1 MIVVETIK
9 SNKRLL
15 LLVFFILLGPLMTH
29 AQDVQIATPVR
40 DSVVIEDAAGNV
52 EVLLKPHVLHP
63 SVSGNKVPSIK
74 SKSYLTND
82 SDIER
87 ANKEESLKMMRANT
101 PKSQVRSQSEYAVGS
116 IPVSTDVTA
125 LGARTYSVPVTTASG
140 WKLNPNISLTYNSMS
155 GNGVAG
161 YGWSLAGL
169 SSIKIR
175 NKNYYYDNAYGTCNY
190 DDSDAKYALDG
201 LPVVQSTFGLPG
213 FTFATS
219 KGNIQ
224 IKKHLASNGVI
235 SYFTAL
241 FPDGSVGTYGYENNV
256 SFRNEYP
263 LTALIDKNGNTL
275 TFSYVLL
282 QEIYYVTRIDYGKN
296 ASISFSYSSR
306 ADSAPYRFSWAG
318 RFVDPTCRLLKSITS
333 KDGQST
339 ICQYN
344 LIHEEKDG
352 VCLLKELNCT
362 SGTSALPPLT
372 FSYGVDFEEDGSSGQ
387 FNLSDESMFVKYF
400 TKSSDLNLIYK
411 RGRFLPGNPNDG
423 VIVLPEY
430 ETYAKIGYKK
440 KWHELHRFYKYGS
453 KYAADQEILCNLTG
467 YYSSVQKTILTE
479 EGFQLI
485 EAVDVNGDG
494 LDELVK
500 VNNSSS
506 TAGVTDF
513 KITIYSFDRNG
524 NYTSSSFNISINDG
538 TSNKYYTNPAKC
550 YYRFGDFRGNGKTML
565 LIMSR
570 DDSLFALVDL
580 NSRTKASER
589 SLFKMSE
596 EEQSFVFPADLEND
610 GKTDLCHVTSSGLD
624 VYSVADLTGTL
635 FSLRT
640 TYQGANRQSLC
651 SDPNNLY
658 NGVPQIVPSII
669 NALDLNGDGYTDI
682 FSYPDT
688 YTIDDDILMESSIV
702 HIAHFNGKRFSTET
716 KSLFTRKTEDKIRFL
731 DADHD
736 GLPDMLHV
744 RNSKLYF
751 VPNKKGNFY
760 AQASYS
766 NVTLDATAEIIPGD
780 VSIFGNSGD
789 ILIYSGPYV
798 KLYEFSINHDN
809 RRKLTRMTDG
819 FGNESTSTYGRIS
832 GYSGVYLIDS
842 DRTYNINSGFSRS
855 RIPLTVLR
863 NSQIKSDNQIVD
875 NQYFTYWDAVVNNRG
890 LGFCGFGKVR
900 SIDYINGVYLTKTND
915 PERFGVT
922 TQEIASYGYNSSPY
936 STVDYTYDNNYTIY
950 GKLNPRLIRSVATNT
965 LTGVETTISYTYGSY
980 DLPTSVQTLRRIGTG
995 TPQTETIART
1005 YQNSLNP
1012 SMYVLGTV
1020 TKETVTKESDGQTG
1034 TTWKERR
1041 DLTYDNLFR
1050 PLTQKSYVGTSGTN
1064 LLSETHWQYD
1074 SHGNVL
1080 SRMSSPYGASEYTGE
1095 TFCYDSDGRYLTA
1108 STDALGHTTT
1118 YSGYN
1123 RFGKPTLVTDHW
1135 NRSSTLTYD
1144 AWGNLTGT
1152 AYADGTGEETTTE
1165 WGGAGLYTVTVTST
1179 GKPET
1184 ITHYDALGREIRS
1197 GVQRFTGQWQY
1208 TDREYDTRGQLS
1220 RQSLPFRGES
1230 ASFWST
1236 YQYDAYGRPT
1246 GVVEASG
1253 KTTSWSYNGTSVT
1266 TTKDGISSTSTTDA
1280 GGNVVSVTDAG
1291 GTITYSLRDDGQPSS
1306 VTAPGNVVTTFT
1318 YDSYGRRTG
1327 IADPSAGTRTESYSW
1342 NSDGSHSVTHTN
1354 PNGSVTMHYDRYGR
1368 TTSVERPGE
1377 YNTTYTYDSRGR
1389 AIGEQSTNGTGRIYT
1404 YDDYD
1409 RVATMREI
1417 VPDGKW
1423 LEQTISYGSDGNVS
1437 GVGYSTQDGVI
1448 TTESYTYSYGH
1459 NTRIS
1464 LPDGTLAWRLDSE
1477 NDLGMPTSATTGS
1490 VTREYGYTS
1499 FGLPTYRR
1507 MDNGA
1512 LQDFT
1517 YQFDVTTGNL
1527 LVRQDGVNGQAETFG
1542 YDNLNRL
1549 TAIGGRQISYSDNG
1563 NVISM
1568 DGVGTMSYDN
1578 GSRPYQI
1585 TSLHPA
1591 DEALVPARS
1600 QSVSYTC
1607 YDRPSVLSEGGRSV
1621 AFTYNG
1627 EGDRVKMYVADGTSE
1642 VLTRHYIGSRYEH
1655 DHTPSGIRE
1664 RLYLGGDAY
1673 SAPMVYERENGGGW
1687 TLYNIGRDYL
1697 GNVTHIATSG
1707 GTLVSEYSYDPWGR
1721 LRDPDTHAVYS
1732 PGQEPE
1738 LFLGRGFTGHEHLPW
1753 FGLVNMNARLYDPLL
1768 GRFLSPDPYVQA
1780 PDFTQNYN
1788 RYIYCLN
1795 NPLKFTDRS
1804 GEYAAVDDLI
1814 AVAAGALLN
1823 WMANGFK
1830 FNKEGL
1836 YYFSIGAALG
1846 WSALYITPMA
1856 AYGLAEGANSAVRQG
1871 YGDDG
1876 KWNSDRIDLNTVIFD
1891 GIIGA
1896 ATYKIGGIISNKV
1909 SPWINNTIN
1918 KYCSP
1923 KIANFLTKSA
1933 SGKALNSAASNAAS
1947 GLVIG
1952 TGITYLNT
1960 QDFGQSIEAGGNAA
1974 WRAAALGGFFG
1985 FIEGYSFAKDHGYNP
2000 WNGQAIKSENT
2011 VVLEDWVT
2019 ADDLGIR
2026 ETVDRI
2032 NRGDSYPHANDG
2044 TVHRNDKLIL
2054 PEKPEGYYHEYV
2066 VPTRGVP
2073 HAGLQRIVTGAG
2085 GEWYYT
2091 PDHYETFF
2099 RFKP

>member
-1 MIVVETIK
+1 MGEVSLFRERRIALGNQLCDIMIIFESTK
-9 SNKRLL
+9 SIIGTTLLMKPILITLLSVALASSCANHEVKLL
-15 LLVFFILLGPLMTH
+15 LTEAESLMQDHPDSALSIIESIDTAALMTKAQRADFSLLH
-29 AQDVQIATPVR
+29 AMALDKNYIDTTDLRVIAPAFRYFRNHGSDQNKMRTLYYQGRIYINADDYSNAVISLNNALEYAQGEEYLDKGR
-40 DSVVIEDAAGNV
+40 IYSALSVSYCNSHNNIEELTCSRHAYDNFLKSGSEKYLDSARYLLALSLRNNNLVDEADSVFNSIY
-52 EVLLKPHVLHP
+52 
-63 SVSGNKVPSIK
+63 SG
-74 SKSYLTND
+74 
-82 SDIER
+82 
-87 ANKEESLKMMRANT
+87 
-101 PKSQVRSQSEYAVGS
+101 
-116 IPVSTDVTA
+116 
-125 LGARTYSVPVTTASG
+125 
-140 WKLNPNISLTYNSMS
+140 
-155 GNGVAG
+155 
-161 YGWSLAGL
+161 
-169 SSIKIR
+169 
-175 NKNYYYDNAYGTCNY
+175 
-190 DDSDAKYALDG
+190 
-201 LPVVQSTFGLPG
+201 
-213 FTFATS
+213 
-219 KGNIQ
+219 
-224 IKKHLASNGVI
+224 
-235 SYFTAL
+235 
-241 FPDGSVGTYGYENNV
+241 
-256 SFRNEYP
+256 
-263 LTALIDKNGNTL
+263 
-275 TFSYVLL
+275 
-282 QEIYYVTRIDYGKN
+282 
-296 ASISFSYSSR
+296 
-306 ADSAPYRFSWAG
+306 
-318 RFVDPTCRLLKSITS
+318 
-333 KDGQST
+333 KD
-339 ICQYN
+339 
-344 LIHEEKDG
+344 
-352 VCLLKELNCT
+352 
-362 SGTSALPPLT
+362 
-372 FSYGVDFEEDGSSGQ
+372 
-387 FNLSDESMFVKYF
+387 
-400 TKSSDLNLIYK
+400 
-411 RGRFLPGNPNDG
+411 
-423 VIVLPEY
+423 
-430 ETYAKIGYKK
+430 
-440 KWHELHRFYKYGS
+440 
-453 KYAADQEILCNLTG
+453 
-467 YYSSVQKTILTE
+467 
-479 EGFQLI
+479 
-485 EAVDVNGDG
+485 
-494 LDELVK
+494 
-500 VNNSSS
+500 S
-506 TAGVTDF
+506 TA
-513 KITIYSFDRNG
+513 R
-524 NYTSSSFNISINDG
+524 
-538 TSNKYYTNPAKC
+538 
-550 YYRFGDFRGNGKTML
+550 L
-565 LIMSR
+565 
-570 DDSLFALVDL
+570 
-580 NSRTKASER
+580 SRTV
-589 SLFKMSE
+589 M
-596 EEQSFVFPADLEND
+596 
-610 GKTDLCHVTSSGLD
+610 C
-624 VYSVADLTGTL
+624 
-635 FSLRT
+635 
-640 TYQGANRQSLC
+640 
-651 SDPNNLY
+651 
-658 NGVPQIVPSII
+658 
-669 NALDLNGDGYTDI
+669 
-682 FSYPDT
+682 
-688 YTIDDDILMESSIV
+688 
-702 HIAHFNGKRFSTET
+702 
-716 KSLFTRKTEDKIRFL
+716 
-731 DADHD
+731 
-736 GLPDMLHV
+736 
-744 RNSKLYF
+744 
-751 VPNKKGNFY
+751 
-760 AQASYS
+760 AQASNCLQMDFPDYVKACELFGYLEK
-766 NVTLDATAEIIPGD
+766 NGATFSE
-780 VSIFGNSGD
+780 ND
-789 ILIYSGPYV
+789 ILEYA
-798 KLYEFSINHDN
+798 FSLLNC
-809 RRKLTRMTDG
+809 G
-819 FGNESTSTYGRIS
+819 E
-832 GYSGVYLIDS
+832 
-842 DRTYNINSGFSRS
+842 
-855 RIPLTVLR
+855 
-863 NSQIKSDNQIVD
+863 
-875 NQYFTYWDAVVNNRG
+875 RG
-890 LGFCGFGKVR
+890 
-900 SIDYINGVYLTKTND
+900 
-915 PERFGVT
+915 
-922 TQEIASYGYNSSPY
+922 
-936 STVDYTYDNNYTIY
+936 
-950 GKLNPRLIRSVATNT
+950 
-965 LTGVETTISYTYGSY
+965 
-980 DLPTSVQTLRRIGTG
+980 
-995 TPQTETIART
+995 
-1005 YQNSLNP
+1005 
-1012 SMYVLGTV
+1012 
-1020 TKETVTKESDGQTG
+1020 
-1034 TTWKERR
+1034 
-1041 DLTYDNLFR
+1041 
-1050 PLTQKSYVGTSGTN
+1050 
-1064 LLSETHWQYD
+1064 
-1074 SHGNVL
+1074 
-1080 SRMSSPYGASEYTGE
+1080 
-1095 TFCYDSDGRYLTA
+1095 
-1108 STDALGHTTT
+1108 
-1118 YSGYN
+1118 
-1123 RFGKPTLVTDHW
+1123 
-1135 NRSSTLTYD
+1135 
-1144 AWGNLTGT
+1144 
-1152 AYADGTGEETTTE
+1152 
-1165 WGGAGLYTVTVTST
+1165 
-1179 GKPET
+1179 
-1184 ITHYDALGREIRS
+1184 
-1197 GVQRFTGQWQY
+1197 
-1208 TDREYDTRGQLS
+1208 
-1220 RQSLPFRGES
+1220 
-1230 ASFWST
+1230 
-1236 YQYDAYGRPT
+1236 
-1246 GVVEASG
+1246 
-1253 KTTSWSYNGTSVT
+1253 
-1266 TTKDGISSTSTTDA
+1266 
-1280 GGNVVSVTDAG
+1280 
-1291 GTITYSLRDDGQPSS
+1291 
-1306 VTAPGNVVTTFT
+1306 
-1318 YDSYGRRTG
+1318 
-1327 IADPSAGTRTESYSW
+1327 
-1342 NSDGSHSVTHTN
+1342 
-1354 PNGSVTMHYDRYGR
+1354 
-1368 TTSVERPGE
+1368 
-1377 YNTTYTYDSRGR
+1377 
-1389 AIGEQSTNGTGRIYT
+1389 
-1404 YDDYD
+1404 
-1409 RVATMREI
+1409 
-1417 VPDGKW
+1417 
-1423 LEQTISYGSDGNVS
+1423 YGSDGNVS

-1585 TSLHPA
+1585 TSLHPV
-1591 DEALVPARS
+1591 DDALVPARS

-1673 SAPMVYERENGGGW
+1673 SAPMVYERENGGSW

-1804 GEYAAVDDLI
+1804 GVYAAVDDLI

>member
-1 MIVVETIK
+1 MKPILITLLSVALASSCANHEVK
-9 SNKRLL
+9 LL
-15 LLVFFILLGPLMTH
+15 LTEAESLMQDHPDSALSIIESIDTAALMTKAQRADFSLLH
-29 AQDVQIATPVR
+29 AMALDKNYIDTTDLRVIAPAFRYFRNHGSDQNKMRTLYYQGRIYINADDYSNAVISLNNALEYAQGEEYLDKGR
-40 DSVVIEDAAGNV
+40 IYSALSVSYCNSHNNIEELTCSRHAYDNFLKSGSEKYLDSARYLLALSLRNNNLVDEADSVFNSIY
-52 EVLLKPHVLHP
+52 
-63 SVSGNKVPSIK
+63 SG
-74 SKSYLTND
+74 
-82 SDIER
+82 
-87 ANKEESLKMMRANT
+87 
-101 PKSQVRSQSEYAVGS
+101 
-116 IPVSTDVTA
+116 
-125 LGARTYSVPVTTASG
+125 
-140 WKLNPNISLTYNSMS
+140 
-155 GNGVAG
+155 
-161 YGWSLAGL
+161 
-169 SSIKIR
+169 
-175 NKNYYYDNAYGTCNY
+175 
-190 DDSDAKYALDG
+190 
-201 LPVVQSTFGLPG
+201 
-213 FTFATS
+213 
-219 KGNIQ
+219 
-224 IKKHLASNGVI
+224 
-235 SYFTAL
+235 
-241 FPDGSVGTYGYENNV
+241 
-256 SFRNEYP
+256 
-263 LTALIDKNGNTL
+263 
-275 TFSYVLL
+275 
-282 QEIYYVTRIDYGKN
+282 
-296 ASISFSYSSR
+296 
-306 ADSAPYRFSWAG
+306 
-318 RFVDPTCRLLKSITS
+318 
-333 KDGQST
+333 KD
-339 ICQYN
+339 
-344 LIHEEKDG
+344 
-352 VCLLKELNCT
+352 
-362 SGTSALPPLT
+362 
-372 FSYGVDFEEDGSSGQ
+372 
-387 FNLSDESMFVKYF
+387 
-400 TKSSDLNLIYK
+400 
-411 RGRFLPGNPNDG
+411 
-423 VIVLPEY
+423 
-430 ETYAKIGYKK
+430 
-440 KWHELHRFYKYGS
+440 
-453 KYAADQEILCNLTG
+453 
-467 YYSSVQKTILTE
+467 
-479 EGFQLI
+479 
-485 EAVDVNGDG
+485 
-494 LDELVK
+494 
-500 VNNSSS
+500 S
-506 TAGVTDF
+506 TA
-513 KITIYSFDRNG
+513 R
-524 NYTSSSFNISINDG
+524 
-538 TSNKYYTNPAKC
+538 
-550 YYRFGDFRGNGKTML
+550 L
-565 LIMSR
+565 
-570 DDSLFALVDL
+570 
-580 NSRTKASER
+580 SRTV
-589 SLFKMSE
+589 M
-596 EEQSFVFPADLEND
+596 
-610 GKTDLCHVTSSGLD
+610 C
-624 VYSVADLTGTL
+624 
-635 FSLRT
+635 
-640 TYQGANRQSLC
+640 
-651 SDPNNLY
+651 
-658 NGVPQIVPSII
+658 
-669 NALDLNGDGYTDI
+669 
-682 FSYPDT
+682 
-688 YTIDDDILMESSIV
+688 
-702 HIAHFNGKRFSTET
+702 
-716 KSLFTRKTEDKIRFL
+716 
-731 DADHD
+731 
-736 GLPDMLHV
+736 
-744 RNSKLYF
+744 
-751 VPNKKGNFY
+751 
-760 AQASYS
+760 AQASNCLQMDFPDYVKACELFGYLEK
-766 NVTLDATAEIIPGD
+766 NGATFSE
-780 VSIFGNSGD
+780 ND
-789 ILIYSGPYV
+789 ILEYA
-798 KLYEFSINHDN
+798 FSLLNC
-809 RRKLTRMTDG
+809 G
-819 FGNESTSTYGRIS
+819 E
-832 GYSGVYLIDS
+832 
-842 DRTYNINSGFSRS
+842 
-855 RIPLTVLR
+855 
-863 NSQIKSDNQIVD
+863 
-875 NQYFTYWDAVVNNRG
+875 RG
-890 LGFCGFGKVR
+890 
-900 SIDYINGVYLTKTND
+900 
-915 PERFGVT
+915 
-922 TQEIASYGYNSSPY
+922 
-936 STVDYTYDNNYTIY
+936 
-950 GKLNPRLIRSVATNT
+950 
-965 LTGVETTISYTYGSY
+965 
-980 DLPTSVQTLRRIGTG
+980 
-995 TPQTETIART
+995 
-1005 YQNSLNP
+1005 
-1012 SMYVLGTV
+1012 
-1020 TKETVTKESDGQTG
+1020 
-1034 TTWKERR
+1034 
-1041 DLTYDNLFR
+1041 
-1050 PLTQKSYVGTSGTN
+1050 
-1064 LLSETHWQYD
+1064 
-1074 SHGNVL
+1074 
-1080 SRMSSPYGASEYTGE
+1080 
-1095 TFCYDSDGRYLTA
+1095 
-1108 STDALGHTTT
+1108 
-1118 YSGYN
+1118 
-1123 RFGKPTLVTDHW
+1123 
-1135 NRSSTLTYD
+1135 
-1144 AWGNLTGT
+1144 
-1152 AYADGTGEETTTE
+1152 
-1165 WGGAGLYTVTVTST
+1165 
-1179 GKPET
+1179 
-1184 ITHYDALGREIRS
+1184 
-1197 GVQRFTGQWQY
+1197 
-1208 TDREYDTRGQLS
+1208 
-1220 RQSLPFRGES
+1220 
-1230 ASFWST
+1230 
-1236 YQYDAYGRPT
+1236 
-1246 GVVEASG
+1246 
-1253 KTTSWSYNGTSVT
+1253 
-1266 TTKDGISSTSTTDA
+1266 
-1280 GGNVVSVTDAG
+1280 
-1291 GTITYSLRDDGQPSS
+1291 
-1306 VTAPGNVVTTFT
+1306 
-1318 YDSYGRRTG
+1318 
-1327 IADPSAGTRTESYSW
+1327 
-1342 NSDGSHSVTHTN
+1342 
-1354 PNGSVTMHYDRYGR
+1354 
-1368 TTSVERPGE
+1368 
-1377 YNTTYTYDSRGR
+1377 
-1389 AIGEQSTNGTGRIYT
+1389 
-1404 YDDYD
+1404 
-1409 RVATMREI
+1409 
-1417 VPDGKW
+1417 
-1423 LEQTISYGSDGNVS
+1423 YGSDGNVS

-1568 DGVGTMSYDN
+1568 DGVGTVSYDN

-1585 TSLHPA
+1585 TSLHPV
-1591 DEALVPARS
+1591 DDALVPARS

-1673 SAPMVYERENGGGW
+1673 SAPMVYERENGGSW

>member
-1 MIVVETIK
+1 MGEVSLFRERRIALGNQLCDIMIIFESTK
-9 SNKRLL
+9 SIIGTTLLMKPILITLLSVALASSCANHEVKLL
-15 LLVFFILLGPLMTH
+15 LTEAESLMQDHPDSALSIIESIDTAALMTKAQRADFSLLH
-29 AQDVQIATPVR
+29 AMALDKNYIDTTDLRVIAPAFRYFRNHGSDQNKMRTLYYQGRIYINADDYSNAVISLNNALEYAQGEEYLDKGR
-40 DSVVIEDAAGNV
+40 IYSALSVSYCNSHNNIEELTCSRHAYDNFLKSGSEKYLDSARYLLALSLRNNNLVDEADSVFNSIY
-52 EVLLKPHVLHP
+52 
-63 SVSGNKVPSIK
+63 SG
-74 SKSYLTND
+74 
-82 SDIER
+82 
-87 ANKEESLKMMRANT
+87 
-101 PKSQVRSQSEYAVGS
+101 
-116 IPVSTDVTA
+116 
-125 LGARTYSVPVTTASG
+125 
-140 WKLNPNISLTYNSMS
+140 
-155 GNGVAG
+155 
-161 YGWSLAGL
+161 
-169 SSIKIR
+169 
-175 NKNYYYDNAYGTCNY
+175 
-190 DDSDAKYALDG
+190 
-201 LPVVQSTFGLPG
+201 
-213 FTFATS
+213 
-219 KGNIQ
+219 
-224 IKKHLASNGVI
+224 
-235 SYFTAL
+235 
-241 FPDGSVGTYGYENNV
+241 
-256 SFRNEYP
+256 
-263 LTALIDKNGNTL
+263 
-275 TFSYVLL
+275 
-282 QEIYYVTRIDYGKN
+282 
-296 ASISFSYSSR
+296 
-306 ADSAPYRFSWAG
+306 
-318 RFVDPTCRLLKSITS
+318 
-333 KDGQST
+333 KD
-339 ICQYN
+339 
-344 LIHEEKDG
+344 
-352 VCLLKELNCT
+352 
-362 SGTSALPPLT
+362 
-372 FSYGVDFEEDGSSGQ
+372 
-387 FNLSDESMFVKYF
+387 
-400 TKSSDLNLIYK
+400 
-411 RGRFLPGNPNDG
+411 
-423 VIVLPEY
+423 
-430 ETYAKIGYKK
+430 
-440 KWHELHRFYKYGS
+440 
-453 KYAADQEILCNLTG
+453 
-467 YYSSVQKTILTE
+467 
-479 EGFQLI
+479 
-485 EAVDVNGDG
+485 
-494 LDELVK
+494 
-500 VNNSSS
+500 S
-506 TAGVTDF
+506 TA
-513 KITIYSFDRNG
+513 R
-524 NYTSSSFNISINDG
+524 
-538 TSNKYYTNPAKC
+538 
-550 YYRFGDFRGNGKTML
+550 L
-565 LIMSR
+565 
-570 DDSLFALVDL
+570 
-580 NSRTKASER
+580 SRTV
-589 SLFKMSE
+589 M
-596 EEQSFVFPADLEND
+596 
-610 GKTDLCHVTSSGLD
+610 C
-624 VYSVADLTGTL
+624 
-635 FSLRT
+635 
-640 TYQGANRQSLC
+640 
-651 SDPNNLY
+651 
-658 NGVPQIVPSII
+658 
-669 NALDLNGDGYTDI
+669 
-682 FSYPDT
+682 
-688 YTIDDDILMESSIV
+688 
-702 HIAHFNGKRFSTET
+702 
-716 KSLFTRKTEDKIRFL
+716 
-731 DADHD
+731 
-736 GLPDMLHV
+736 
-744 RNSKLYF
+744 
-751 VPNKKGNFY
+751 
-760 AQASYS
+760 AQASNCLQMDFPDYVKACELFGYLEK
-766 NVTLDATAEIIPGD
+766 NGATFSE
-780 VSIFGNSGD
+780 ND
-789 ILIYSGPYV
+789 ILEYA
-798 KLYEFSINHDN
+798 FSLLNC
-809 RRKLTRMTDG
+809 G
-819 FGNESTSTYGRIS
+819 E
-832 GYSGVYLIDS
+832 
-842 DRTYNINSGFSRS
+842 
-855 RIPLTVLR
+855 
-863 NSQIKSDNQIVD
+863 
-875 NQYFTYWDAVVNNRG
+875 RG
-890 LGFCGFGKVR
+890 
-900 SIDYINGVYLTKTND
+900 
-915 PERFGVT
+915 
-922 TQEIASYGYNSSPY
+922 
-936 STVDYTYDNNYTIY
+936 
-950 GKLNPRLIRSVATNT
+950 
-965 LTGVETTISYTYGSY
+965 
-980 DLPTSVQTLRRIGTG
+980 
-995 TPQTETIART
+995 
-1005 YQNSLNP
+1005 
-1012 SMYVLGTV
+1012 
-1020 TKETVTKESDGQTG
+1020 
-1034 TTWKERR
+1034 
-1041 DLTYDNLFR
+1041 
-1050 PLTQKSYVGTSGTN
+1050 
-1064 LLSETHWQYD
+1064 
-1074 SHGNVL
+1074 
-1080 SRMSSPYGASEYTGE
+1080 
-1095 TFCYDSDGRYLTA
+1095 
-1108 STDALGHTTT
+1108 
-1118 YSGYN
+1118 
-1123 RFGKPTLVTDHW
+1123 
-1135 NRSSTLTYD
+1135 
-1144 AWGNLTGT
+1144 
-1152 AYADGTGEETTTE
+1152 
-1165 WGGAGLYTVTVTST
+1165 
-1179 GKPET
+1179 
-1184 ITHYDALGREIRS
+1184 
-1197 GVQRFTGQWQY
+1197 
-1208 TDREYDTRGQLS
+1208 
-1220 RQSLPFRGES
+1220 
-1230 ASFWST
+1230 
-1236 YQYDAYGRPT
+1236 
-1246 GVVEASG
+1246 
-1253 KTTSWSYNGTSVT
+1253 
-1266 TTKDGISSTSTTDA
+1266 
-1280 GGNVVSVTDAG
+1280 
-1291 GTITYSLRDDGQPSS
+1291 
-1306 VTAPGNVVTTFT
+1306 
-1318 YDSYGRRTG
+1318 
-1327 IADPSAGTRTESYSW
+1327 
-1342 NSDGSHSVTHTN
+1342 
-1354 PNGSVTMHYDRYGR
+1354 
-1368 TTSVERPGE
+1368 
-1377 YNTTYTYDSRGR
+1377 
-1389 AIGEQSTNGTGRIYT
+1389 
-1404 YDDYD
+1404 
-1409 RVATMREI
+1409 
-1417 VPDGKW
+1417 
-1423 LEQTISYGSDGNVS
+1423 YGSDGNVS

-1568 DGVGTMSYDN
+1568 DGVGTVSYDN

-1585 TSLHPA
+1585 TSLHPV
-1591 DEALVPARS
+1591 DDALVPARS

-1673 SAPMVYERENGGGW
+1673 SAPMVYERENGGSW

>member
-1 MIVVETIK
+1 MKPILITLLSVALASSCANHEVK
-9 SNKRLL
+9 LL
-15 LLVFFILLGPLMTH
+15 LTEAESLMQDHPDSALSIIESIDTAALMTKAQRADFSLLH
-29 AQDVQIATPVR
+29 AMALDKNYIDTTDLRVIAPAFRYFRNHGSDQNKMRTLYYQGRIYINADDYSNAVISLNNALEYAQGEEYLDKGR
-40 DSVVIEDAAGNV
+40 IYSALSVSYCNSHNNIEELTCSRHAYDNFLKSGSEKYLDSARYLLALSLRNNNLVDEADSVFNSIY
-52 EVLLKPHVLHP
+52 
-63 SVSGNKVPSIK
+63 SG
-74 SKSYLTND
+74 
-82 SDIER
+82 
-87 ANKEESLKMMRANT
+87 
-101 PKSQVRSQSEYAVGS
+101 
-116 IPVSTDVTA
+116 
-125 LGARTYSVPVTTASG
+125 
-140 WKLNPNISLTYNSMS
+140 
-155 GNGVAG
+155 
-161 YGWSLAGL
+161 
-169 SSIKIR
+169 
-175 NKNYYYDNAYGTCNY
+175 
-190 DDSDAKYALDG
+190 
-201 LPVVQSTFGLPG
+201 
-213 FTFATS
+213 
-219 KGNIQ
+219 
-224 IKKHLASNGVI
+224 
-235 SYFTAL
+235 
-241 FPDGSVGTYGYENNV
+241 
-256 SFRNEYP
+256 
-263 LTALIDKNGNTL
+263 
-275 TFSYVLL
+275 
-282 QEIYYVTRIDYGKN
+282 
-296 ASISFSYSSR
+296 
-306 ADSAPYRFSWAG
+306 
-318 RFVDPTCRLLKSITS
+318 
-333 KDGQST
+333 KD
-339 ICQYN
+339 
-344 LIHEEKDG
+344 
-352 VCLLKELNCT
+352 
-362 SGTSALPPLT
+362 
-372 FSYGVDFEEDGSSGQ
+372 
-387 FNLSDESMFVKYF
+387 
-400 TKSSDLNLIYK
+400 
-411 RGRFLPGNPNDG
+411 
-423 VIVLPEY
+423 
-430 ETYAKIGYKK
+430 
-440 KWHELHRFYKYGS
+440 
-453 KYAADQEILCNLTG
+453 
-467 YYSSVQKTILTE
+467 
-479 EGFQLI
+479 
-485 EAVDVNGDG
+485 
-494 LDELVK
+494 
-500 VNNSSS
+500 S
-506 TAGVTDF
+506 TA
-513 KITIYSFDRNG
+513 R
-524 NYTSSSFNISINDG
+524 
-538 TSNKYYTNPAKC
+538 
-550 YYRFGDFRGNGKTML
+550 L
-565 LIMSR
+565 
-570 DDSLFALVDL
+570 
-580 NSRTKASER
+580 SRTV
-589 SLFKMSE
+589 M
-596 EEQSFVFPADLEND
+596 
-610 GKTDLCHVTSSGLD
+610 C
-624 VYSVADLTGTL
+624 
-635 FSLRT
+635 
-640 TYQGANRQSLC
+640 
-651 SDPNNLY
+651 
-658 NGVPQIVPSII
+658 
-669 NALDLNGDGYTDI
+669 
-682 FSYPDT
+682 
-688 YTIDDDILMESSIV
+688 
-702 HIAHFNGKRFSTET
+702 
-716 KSLFTRKTEDKIRFL
+716 
-731 DADHD
+731 
-736 GLPDMLHV
+736 
-744 RNSKLYF
+744 
-751 VPNKKGNFY
+751 
-760 AQASYS
+760 AQASNCLQMDFPDYVKACELFGYLEK
-766 NVTLDATAEIIPGD
+766 NGATFSE
-780 VSIFGNSGD
+780 ND
-789 ILIYSGPYV
+789 ILEYA
-798 KLYEFSINHDN
+798 FSLLNC
-809 RRKLTRMTDG
+809 G
-819 FGNESTSTYGRIS
+819 E
-832 GYSGVYLIDS
+832 
-842 DRTYNINSGFSRS
+842 
-855 RIPLTVLR
+855 
-863 NSQIKSDNQIVD
+863 
-875 NQYFTYWDAVVNNRG
+875 RG
-890 LGFCGFGKVR
+890 
-900 SIDYINGVYLTKTND
+900 
-915 PERFGVT
+915 
-922 TQEIASYGYNSSPY
+922 
-936 STVDYTYDNNYTIY
+936 
-950 GKLNPRLIRSVATNT
+950 
-965 LTGVETTISYTYGSY
+965 
-980 DLPTSVQTLRRIGTG
+980 
-995 TPQTETIART
+995 
-1005 YQNSLNP
+1005 
-1012 SMYVLGTV
+1012 
-1020 TKETVTKESDGQTG
+1020 
-1034 TTWKERR
+1034 
-1041 DLTYDNLFR
+1041 
-1050 PLTQKSYVGTSGTN
+1050 
-1064 LLSETHWQYD
+1064 
-1074 SHGNVL
+1074 
-1080 SRMSSPYGASEYTGE
+1080 
-1095 TFCYDSDGRYLTA
+1095 
-1108 STDALGHTTT
+1108 
-1118 YSGYN
+1118 
-1123 RFGKPTLVTDHW
+1123 
-1135 NRSSTLTYD
+1135 
-1144 AWGNLTGT
+1144 
-1152 AYADGTGEETTTE
+1152 
-1165 WGGAGLYTVTVTST
+1165 
-1179 GKPET
+1179 
-1184 ITHYDALGREIRS
+1184 
-1197 GVQRFTGQWQY
+1197 
-1208 TDREYDTRGQLS
+1208 
-1220 RQSLPFRGES
+1220 
-1230 ASFWST
+1230 
-1236 YQYDAYGRPT
+1236 
-1246 GVVEASG
+1246 
-1253 KTTSWSYNGTSVT
+1253 
-1266 TTKDGISSTSTTDA
+1266 
-1280 GGNVVSVTDAG
+1280 
-1291 GTITYSLRDDGQPSS
+1291 
-1306 VTAPGNVVTTFT
+1306 
-1318 YDSYGRRTG
+1318 
-1327 IADPSAGTRTESYSW
+1327 
-1342 NSDGSHSVTHTN
+1342 
-1354 PNGSVTMHYDRYGR
+1354 
-1368 TTSVERPGE
+1368 
-1377 YNTTYTYDSRGR
+1377 
-1389 AIGEQSTNGTGRIYT
+1389 
-1404 YDDYD
+1404 
-1409 RVATMREI
+1409 
-1417 VPDGKW
+1417 
-1423 LEQTISYGSDGNVS
+1423 YGSDGNVS

-1448 TTESYTYSYGH
+1448 TMESYTYSYGH

-1568 DGVGTMSYDN
+1568 DGVGTVSYDN

-1585 TSLHPA
+1585 TSLHPV
-1591 DEALVPARS
+1591 DDALVPARS

-1673 SAPMVYERENGGGW
+1673 SAPMVYERENGGSW

>member
-1 MIVVETIK
+1 MGEVSLFRERRIALGNQLCDIMIIFESTK
-9 SNKRLL
+9 SIIGTTLLMKPILITLLSVALASSCANHEVKLL
-15 LLVFFILLGPLMTH
+15 LTEAESLMQDHPDSALSIIESIDTAALMTKAQRADFSLLH
-29 AQDVQIATPVR
+29 AMALDKNYIDTTDLRVIAPAFRYFRNHGSDQNKMRTLYYQGRIYINADDYSNAVISLNNALEYAQGEEYLDKGR
-40 DSVVIEDAAGNV
+40 IYSALSVSYCNSHNNIEELTCSRHAYDNFLKSGSEKYLDSARYLLALSLRNNNLVDEADSVFNSIY
-52 EVLLKPHVLHP
+52 
-63 SVSGNKVPSIK
+63 SG
-74 SKSYLTND
+74 
-82 SDIER
+82 
-87 ANKEESLKMMRANT
+87 
-101 PKSQVRSQSEYAVGS
+101 
-116 IPVSTDVTA
+116 
-125 LGARTYSVPVTTASG
+125 
-140 WKLNPNISLTYNSMS
+140 
-155 GNGVAG
+155 
-161 YGWSLAGL
+161 
-169 SSIKIR
+169 
-175 NKNYYYDNAYGTCNY
+175 
-190 DDSDAKYALDG
+190 
-201 LPVVQSTFGLPG
+201 
-213 FTFATS
+213 
-219 KGNIQ
+219 
-224 IKKHLASNGVI
+224 
-235 SYFTAL
+235 
-241 FPDGSVGTYGYENNV
+241 
-256 SFRNEYP
+256 
-263 LTALIDKNGNTL
+263 
-275 TFSYVLL
+275 
-282 QEIYYVTRIDYGKN
+282 
-296 ASISFSYSSR
+296 
-306 ADSAPYRFSWAG
+306 
-318 RFVDPTCRLLKSITS
+318 
-333 KDGQST
+333 KD
-339 ICQYN
+339 
-344 LIHEEKDG
+344 
-352 VCLLKELNCT
+352 
-362 SGTSALPPLT
+362 
-372 FSYGVDFEEDGSSGQ
+372 
-387 FNLSDESMFVKYF
+387 
-400 TKSSDLNLIYK
+400 
-411 RGRFLPGNPNDG
+411 
-423 VIVLPEY
+423 
-430 ETYAKIGYKK
+430 
-440 KWHELHRFYKYGS
+440 
-453 KYAADQEILCNLTG
+453 
-467 YYSSVQKTILTE
+467 
-479 EGFQLI
+479 
-485 EAVDVNGDG
+485 
-494 LDELVK
+494 
-500 VNNSSS
+500 S
-506 TAGVTDF
+506 TA
-513 KITIYSFDRNG
+513 R
-524 NYTSSSFNISINDG
+524 
-538 TSNKYYTNPAKC
+538 
-550 YYRFGDFRGNGKTML
+550 L
-565 LIMSR
+565 
-570 DDSLFALVDL
+570 
-580 NSRTKASER
+580 SRTV
-589 SLFKMSE
+589 M
-596 EEQSFVFPADLEND
+596 
-610 GKTDLCHVTSSGLD
+610 C
-624 VYSVADLTGTL
+624 
-635 FSLRT
+635 
-640 TYQGANRQSLC
+640 
-651 SDPNNLY
+651 
-658 NGVPQIVPSII
+658 
-669 NALDLNGDGYTDI
+669 
-682 FSYPDT
+682 
-688 YTIDDDILMESSIV
+688 
-702 HIAHFNGKRFSTET
+702 
-716 KSLFTRKTEDKIRFL
+716 
-731 DADHD
+731 
-736 GLPDMLHV
+736 
-744 RNSKLYF
+744 
-751 VPNKKGNFY
+751 
-760 AQASYS
+760 AQASNCLQMDFPDYVKACELFGYLEK
-766 NVTLDATAEIIPGD
+766 NGATFSE
-780 VSIFGNSGD
+780 ND
-789 ILIYSGPYV
+789 ILEYA
-798 KLYEFSINHDN
+798 FSLLNC
-809 RRKLTRMTDG
+809 G
-819 FGNESTSTYGRIS
+819 E
-832 GYSGVYLIDS
+832 
-842 DRTYNINSGFSRS
+842 
-855 RIPLTVLR
+855 
-863 NSQIKSDNQIVD
+863 
-875 NQYFTYWDAVVNNRG
+875 RG
-890 LGFCGFGKVR
+890 
-900 SIDYINGVYLTKTND
+900 
-915 PERFGVT
+915 
-922 TQEIASYGYNSSPY
+922 
-936 STVDYTYDNNYTIY
+936 
-950 GKLNPRLIRSVATNT
+950 
-965 LTGVETTISYTYGSY
+965 
-980 DLPTSVQTLRRIGTG
+980 
-995 TPQTETIART
+995 
-1005 YQNSLNP
+1005 
-1012 SMYVLGTV
+1012 
-1020 TKETVTKESDGQTG
+1020 
-1034 TTWKERR
+1034 
-1041 DLTYDNLFR
+1041 
-1050 PLTQKSYVGTSGTN
+1050 
-1064 LLSETHWQYD
+1064 
-1074 SHGNVL
+1074 
-1080 SRMSSPYGASEYTGE
+1080 
-1095 TFCYDSDGRYLTA
+1095 
-1108 STDALGHTTT
+1108 
-1118 YSGYN
+1118 
-1123 RFGKPTLVTDHW
+1123 
-1135 NRSSTLTYD
+1135 
-1144 AWGNLTGT
+1144 
-1152 AYADGTGEETTTE
+1152 
-1165 WGGAGLYTVTVTST
+1165 
-1179 GKPET
+1179 
-1184 ITHYDALGREIRS
+1184 
-1197 GVQRFTGQWQY
+1197 
-1208 TDREYDTRGQLS
+1208 
-1220 RQSLPFRGES
+1220 
-1230 ASFWST
+1230 
-1236 YQYDAYGRPT
+1236 
-1246 GVVEASG
+1246 
-1253 KTTSWSYNGTSVT
+1253 
-1266 TTKDGISSTSTTDA
+1266 
-1280 GGNVVSVTDAG
+1280 
-1291 GTITYSLRDDGQPSS
+1291 
-1306 VTAPGNVVTTFT
+1306 
-1318 YDSYGRRTG
+1318 
-1327 IADPSAGTRTESYSW
+1327 
-1342 NSDGSHSVTHTN
+1342 
-1354 PNGSVTMHYDRYGR
+1354 
-1368 TTSVERPGE
+1368 
-1377 YNTTYTYDSRGR
+1377 
-1389 AIGEQSTNGTGRIYT
+1389 
-1404 YDDYD
+1404 
-1409 RVATMREI
+1409 
-1417 VPDGKW
+1417 
-1423 LEQTISYGSDGNVS
+1423 YGSDGNVS

-1568 DGVGTMSYDN
+1568 DGVGTMSYEN
-1578 GSRPYQI
+1578 GSKPYQI

-1591 DEALVPARS
+1591 DEALVPSRS

-1673 SAPMVYERENGGGW
+1673 SAPMVYERENGGSW

>member
-1 MIVVETIK
+1 MKPILITLLSVALASSCANHEVK
-9 SNKRLL
+9 LL
-15 LLVFFILLGPLMTH
+15 LTEAESLMQDHPDSALSIIESIDTAALMTKAQRADFSLLH
-29 AQDVQIATPVR
+29 AMALDKNYIDTTDLRVIAPAFRYFRNHGSDQNKMRTLYYQGRIYINADDYSNAVISLNNALEYAQGEEYLDKGR
-40 DSVVIEDAAGNV
+40 IYSALSVSYCNSHNNIEELTCSRHAYDNFLKSGSEKYLDSARYLLALSLRNNNLVDEADSVFNSIY
-52 EVLLKPHVLHP
+52 
-63 SVSGNKVPSIK
+63 SG
-74 SKSYLTND
+74 
-82 SDIER
+82 
-87 ANKEESLKMMRANT
+87 
-101 PKSQVRSQSEYAVGS
+101 
-116 IPVSTDVTA
+116 
-125 LGARTYSVPVTTASG
+125 
-140 WKLNPNISLTYNSMS
+140 
-155 GNGVAG
+155 
-161 YGWSLAGL
+161 
-169 SSIKIR
+169 
-175 NKNYYYDNAYGTCNY
+175 
-190 DDSDAKYALDG
+190 
-201 LPVVQSTFGLPG
+201 
-213 FTFATS
+213 
-219 KGNIQ
+219 
-224 IKKHLASNGVI
+224 
-235 SYFTAL
+235 
-241 FPDGSVGTYGYENNV
+241 
-256 SFRNEYP
+256 
-263 LTALIDKNGNTL
+263 
-275 TFSYVLL
+275 
-282 QEIYYVTRIDYGKN
+282 
-296 ASISFSYSSR
+296 
-306 ADSAPYRFSWAG
+306 
-318 RFVDPTCRLLKSITS
+318 
-333 KDGQST
+333 KD
-339 ICQYN
+339 
-344 LIHEEKDG
+344 
-352 VCLLKELNCT
+352 
-362 SGTSALPPLT
+362 
-372 FSYGVDFEEDGSSGQ
+372 
-387 FNLSDESMFVKYF
+387 
-400 TKSSDLNLIYK
+400 
-411 RGRFLPGNPNDG
+411 
-423 VIVLPEY
+423 
-430 ETYAKIGYKK
+430 
-440 KWHELHRFYKYGS
+440 
-453 KYAADQEILCNLTG
+453 
-467 YYSSVQKTILTE
+467 
-479 EGFQLI
+479 
-485 EAVDVNGDG
+485 
-494 LDELVK
+494 
-500 VNNSSS
+500 S
-506 TAGVTDF
+506 TA
-513 KITIYSFDRNG
+513 R
-524 NYTSSSFNISINDG
+524 
-538 TSNKYYTNPAKC
+538 
-550 YYRFGDFRGNGKTML
+550 L
-565 LIMSR
+565 
-570 DDSLFALVDL
+570 
-580 NSRTKASER
+580 SRTV
-589 SLFKMSE
+589 M
-596 EEQSFVFPADLEND
+596 
-610 GKTDLCHVTSSGLD
+610 C
-624 VYSVADLTGTL
+624 
-635 FSLRT
+635 
-640 TYQGANRQSLC
+640 
-651 SDPNNLY
+651 
-658 NGVPQIVPSII
+658 
-669 NALDLNGDGYTDI
+669 
-682 FSYPDT
+682 
-688 YTIDDDILMESSIV
+688 
-702 HIAHFNGKRFSTET
+702 
-716 KSLFTRKTEDKIRFL
+716 
-731 DADHD
+731 
-736 GLPDMLHV
+736 
-744 RNSKLYF
+744 
-751 VPNKKGNFY
+751 
-760 AQASYS
+760 AQASNCLQMDFPDYVKACELFGYLEK
-766 NVTLDATAEIIPGD
+766 NGATFSE
-780 VSIFGNSGD
+780 ND
-789 ILIYSGPYV
+789 ILEYA
-798 KLYEFSINHDN
+798 FSLLNC
-809 RRKLTRMTDG
+809 G
-819 FGNESTSTYGRIS
+819 E
-832 GYSGVYLIDS
+832 
-842 DRTYNINSGFSRS
+842 
-855 RIPLTVLR
+855 
-863 NSQIKSDNQIVD
+863 
-875 NQYFTYWDAVVNNRG
+875 RG
-890 LGFCGFGKVR
+890 
-900 SIDYINGVYLTKTND
+900 
-915 PERFGVT
+915 
-922 TQEIASYGYNSSPY
+922 
-936 STVDYTYDNNYTIY
+936 
-950 GKLNPRLIRSVATNT
+950 
-965 LTGVETTISYTYGSY
+965 
-980 DLPTSVQTLRRIGTG
+980 
-995 TPQTETIART
+995 
-1005 YQNSLNP
+1005 
-1012 SMYVLGTV
+1012 
-1020 TKETVTKESDGQTG
+1020 
-1034 TTWKERR
+1034 
-1041 DLTYDNLFR
+1041 
-1050 PLTQKSYVGTSGTN
+1050 
-1064 LLSETHWQYD
+1064 
-1074 SHGNVL
+1074 
-1080 SRMSSPYGASEYTGE
+1080 
-1095 TFCYDSDGRYLTA
+1095 
-1108 STDALGHTTT
+1108 
-1118 YSGYN
+1118 
-1123 RFGKPTLVTDHW
+1123 
-1135 NRSSTLTYD
+1135 
-1144 AWGNLTGT
+1144 
-1152 AYADGTGEETTTE
+1152 
-1165 WGGAGLYTVTVTST
+1165 
-1179 GKPET
+1179 
-1184 ITHYDALGREIRS
+1184 
-1197 GVQRFTGQWQY
+1197 
-1208 TDREYDTRGQLS
+1208 
-1220 RQSLPFRGES
+1220 
-1230 ASFWST
+1230 
-1236 YQYDAYGRPT
+1236 
-1246 GVVEASG
+1246 
-1253 KTTSWSYNGTSVT
+1253 
-1266 TTKDGISSTSTTDA
+1266 
-1280 GGNVVSVTDAG
+1280 
-1291 GTITYSLRDDGQPSS
+1291 
-1306 VTAPGNVVTTFT
+1306 
-1318 YDSYGRRTG
+1318 
-1327 IADPSAGTRTESYSW
+1327 
-1342 NSDGSHSVTHTN
+1342 
-1354 PNGSVTMHYDRYGR
+1354 
-1368 TTSVERPGE
+1368 
-1377 YNTTYTYDSRGR
+1377 
-1389 AIGEQSTNGTGRIYT
+1389 
-1404 YDDYD
+1404 
-1409 RVATMREI
+1409 
-1417 VPDGKW
+1417 
-1423 LEQTISYGSDGNVS
+1423 YGSDGNVS

-1585 TSLHPA
+1585 TSLHPV
-1591 DEALVPARS
+1591 DDALVPARS

-1673 SAPMVYERENGGGW
+1673 SAPMVYERENGGSW

-1804 GEYAAVDDLI
+1804 GVYAAVDDLI

>member
-1 MIVVETIK
+1 MKPILITLLSVALASSCANHEVK
-9 SNKRLL
+9 LL
-15 LLVFFILLGPLMTH
+15 LTEAESLMQDHPDSALSIIESIDTAALMTKAQRADFSLLH
-29 AQDVQIATPVR
+29 AMALDKNYIDTTDLRVIAPAFRYFRNHGSDQNKMRTLYYQGRIYINADDYSNAVISLNNALEYAQGEEYLDKGR
-40 DSVVIEDAAGNV
+40 IYSALSVSYCNSHNNIEELTCSRHAYDNFLKSGSEKYLDSARYLLALSLRNNNLVDEADSVFNSIY
-52 EVLLKPHVLHP
+52 
-63 SVSGNKVPSIK
+63 SG
-74 SKSYLTND
+74 
-82 SDIER
+82 
-87 ANKEESLKMMRANT
+87 
-101 PKSQVRSQSEYAVGS
+101 
-116 IPVSTDVTA
+116 
-125 LGARTYSVPVTTASG
+125 
-140 WKLNPNISLTYNSMS
+140 
-155 GNGVAG
+155 
-161 YGWSLAGL
+161 
-169 SSIKIR
+169 
-175 NKNYYYDNAYGTCNY
+175 
-190 DDSDAKYALDG
+190 
-201 LPVVQSTFGLPG
+201 
-213 FTFATS
+213 
-219 KGNIQ
+219 
-224 IKKHLASNGVI
+224 
-235 SYFTAL
+235 
-241 FPDGSVGTYGYENNV
+241 
-256 SFRNEYP
+256 
-263 LTALIDKNGNTL
+263 
-275 TFSYVLL
+275 
-282 QEIYYVTRIDYGKN
+282 
-296 ASISFSYSSR
+296 
-306 ADSAPYRFSWAG
+306 
-318 RFVDPTCRLLKSITS
+318 
-333 KDGQST
+333 KD
-339 ICQYN
+339 
-344 LIHEEKDG
+344 
-352 VCLLKELNCT
+352 
-362 SGTSALPPLT
+362 
-372 FSYGVDFEEDGSSGQ
+372 
-387 FNLSDESMFVKYF
+387 
-400 TKSSDLNLIYK
+400 
-411 RGRFLPGNPNDG
+411 
-423 VIVLPEY
+423 
-430 ETYAKIGYKK
+430 
-440 KWHELHRFYKYGS
+440 
-453 KYAADQEILCNLTG
+453 
-467 YYSSVQKTILTE
+467 
-479 EGFQLI
+479 
-485 EAVDVNGDG
+485 
-494 LDELVK
+494 
-500 VNNSSS
+500 S
-506 TAGVTDF
+506 TA
-513 KITIYSFDRNG
+513 R
-524 NYTSSSFNISINDG
+524 
-538 TSNKYYTNPAKC
+538 
-550 YYRFGDFRGNGKTML
+550 L
-565 LIMSR
+565 
-570 DDSLFALVDL
+570 
-580 NSRTKASER
+580 SRTV
-589 SLFKMSE
+589 M
-596 EEQSFVFPADLEND
+596 
-610 GKTDLCHVTSSGLD
+610 C
-624 VYSVADLTGTL
+624 
-635 FSLRT
+635 
-640 TYQGANRQSLC
+640 
-651 SDPNNLY
+651 
-658 NGVPQIVPSII
+658 
-669 NALDLNGDGYTDI
+669 
-682 FSYPDT
+682 
-688 YTIDDDILMESSIV
+688 
-702 HIAHFNGKRFSTET
+702 
-716 KSLFTRKTEDKIRFL
+716 
-731 DADHD
+731 
-736 GLPDMLHV
+736 
-744 RNSKLYF
+744 
-751 VPNKKGNFY
+751 
-760 AQASYS
+760 AQASNCLQMDFPDYVKACELFGYLEK
-766 NVTLDATAEIIPGD
+766 NGATFSE
-780 VSIFGNSGD
+780 ND
-789 ILIYSGPYV
+789 ILEYA
-798 KLYEFSINHDN
+798 FSLLNC
-809 RRKLTRMTDG
+809 G
-819 FGNESTSTYGRIS
+819 E
-832 GYSGVYLIDS
+832 
-842 DRTYNINSGFSRS
+842 
-855 RIPLTVLR
+855 
-863 NSQIKSDNQIVD
+863 
-875 NQYFTYWDAVVNNRG
+875 RG
-890 LGFCGFGKVR
+890 
-900 SIDYINGVYLTKTND
+900 
-915 PERFGVT
+915 
-922 TQEIASYGYNSSPY
+922 
-936 STVDYTYDNNYTIY
+936 
-950 GKLNPRLIRSVATNT
+950 
-965 LTGVETTISYTYGSY
+965 
-980 DLPTSVQTLRRIGTG
+980 
-995 TPQTETIART
+995 
-1005 YQNSLNP
+1005 
-1012 SMYVLGTV
+1012 
-1020 TKETVTKESDGQTG
+1020 
-1034 TTWKERR
+1034 
-1041 DLTYDNLFR
+1041 
-1050 PLTQKSYVGTSGTN
+1050 
-1064 LLSETHWQYD
+1064 
-1074 SHGNVL
+1074 
-1080 SRMSSPYGASEYTGE
+1080 
-1095 TFCYDSDGRYLTA
+1095 
-1108 STDALGHTTT
+1108 
-1118 YSGYN
+1118 
-1123 RFGKPTLVTDHW
+1123 
-1135 NRSSTLTYD
+1135 
-1144 AWGNLTGT
+1144 
-1152 AYADGTGEETTTE
+1152 
-1165 WGGAGLYTVTVTST
+1165 
-1179 GKPET
+1179 
-1184 ITHYDALGREIRS
+1184 
-1197 GVQRFTGQWQY
+1197 
-1208 TDREYDTRGQLS
+1208 
-1220 RQSLPFRGES
+1220 
-1230 ASFWST
+1230 
-1236 YQYDAYGRPT
+1236 
-1246 GVVEASG
+1246 
-1253 KTTSWSYNGTSVT
+1253 
-1266 TTKDGISSTSTTDA
+1266 
-1280 GGNVVSVTDAG
+1280 
-1291 GTITYSLRDDGQPSS
+1291 
-1306 VTAPGNVVTTFT
+1306 
-1318 YDSYGRRTG
+1318 
-1327 IADPSAGTRTESYSW
+1327 
-1342 NSDGSHSVTHTN
+1342 
-1354 PNGSVTMHYDRYGR
+1354 
-1368 TTSVERPGE
+1368 
-1377 YNTTYTYDSRGR
+1377 
-1389 AIGEQSTNGTGRIYT
+1389 
-1404 YDDYD
+1404 
-1409 RVATMREI
+1409 
-1417 VPDGKW
+1417 
-1423 LEQTISYGSDGNVS
+1423 YGSDGNVS

-1568 DGVGTMSYDN
+1568 DGVGTMSYEN
-1578 GSRPYQI
+1578 GSKPYQI

-1591 DEALVPARS
+1591 DEALVPSRS

-1673 SAPMVYERENGGGW
+1673 SAPMVYERENGGSW

>member
-1 MIVVETIK
+1 MKPILITLLSVALASSCANHEVK
-9 SNKRLL
+9 LL
-15 LLVFFILLGPLMTH
+15 LTEAESLMQDHPDSALSIIESIDTAALMTKAQRADFSLLH
-29 AQDVQIATPVR
+29 AMALDKNYIDTTDLRVIAPAFRYFRNHGSDQNKMRTLYYQGRIYINADDYSNAVISLNNALEYAQGEEYLDKGR
-40 DSVVIEDAAGNV
+40 IYSALSVSYCNSHNNIEELTCSRHAYDNFLKSGSEKYLDSARYLLALSLRNNNLVDEADSVFNSIY
-52 EVLLKPHVLHP
+52 
-63 SVSGNKVPSIK
+63 SG
-74 SKSYLTND
+74 
-82 SDIER
+82 
-87 ANKEESLKMMRANT
+87 
-101 PKSQVRSQSEYAVGS
+101 
-116 IPVSTDVTA
+116 
-125 LGARTYSVPVTTASG
+125 
-140 WKLNPNISLTYNSMS
+140 
-155 GNGVAG
+155 
-161 YGWSLAGL
+161 
-169 SSIKIR
+169 
-175 NKNYYYDNAYGTCNY
+175 
-190 DDSDAKYALDG
+190 
-201 LPVVQSTFGLPG
+201 
-213 FTFATS
+213 
-219 KGNIQ
+219 
-224 IKKHLASNGVI
+224 
-235 SYFTAL
+235 
-241 FPDGSVGTYGYENNV
+241 
-256 SFRNEYP
+256 
-263 LTALIDKNGNTL
+263 
-275 TFSYVLL
+275 
-282 QEIYYVTRIDYGKN
+282 
-296 ASISFSYSSR
+296 
-306 ADSAPYRFSWAG
+306 
-318 RFVDPTCRLLKSITS
+318 
-333 KDGQST
+333 KD
-339 ICQYN
+339 
-344 LIHEEKDG
+344 
-352 VCLLKELNCT
+352 
-362 SGTSALPPLT
+362 
-372 FSYGVDFEEDGSSGQ
+372 
-387 FNLSDESMFVKYF
+387 
-400 TKSSDLNLIYK
+400 
-411 RGRFLPGNPNDG
+411 
-423 VIVLPEY
+423 
-430 ETYAKIGYKK
+430 
-440 KWHELHRFYKYGS
+440 
-453 KYAADQEILCNLTG
+453 
-467 YYSSVQKTILTE
+467 
-479 EGFQLI
+479 
-485 EAVDVNGDG
+485 
-494 LDELVK
+494 
-500 VNNSSS
+500 S
-506 TAGVTDF
+506 TA
-513 KITIYSFDRNG
+513 R
-524 NYTSSSFNISINDG
+524 
-538 TSNKYYTNPAKC
+538 
-550 YYRFGDFRGNGKTML
+550 L
-565 LIMSR
+565 
-570 DDSLFALVDL
+570 
-580 NSRTKASER
+580 SRTV
-589 SLFKMSE
+589 M
-596 EEQSFVFPADLEND
+596 
-610 GKTDLCHVTSSGLD
+610 C
-624 VYSVADLTGTL
+624 
-635 FSLRT
+635 
-640 TYQGANRQSLC
+640 
-651 SDPNNLY
+651 
-658 NGVPQIVPSII
+658 
-669 NALDLNGDGYTDI
+669 
-682 FSYPDT
+682 
-688 YTIDDDILMESSIV
+688 
-702 HIAHFNGKRFSTET
+702 
-716 KSLFTRKTEDKIRFL
+716 
-731 DADHD
+731 
-736 GLPDMLHV
+736 
-744 RNSKLYF
+744 
-751 VPNKKGNFY
+751 
-760 AQASYS
+760 AQASNCLQMDFPDYVKACELFGYLEK
-766 NVTLDATAEIIPGD
+766 NGATFSE
-780 VSIFGNSGD
+780 ND
-789 ILIYSGPYV
+789 ILEYA
-798 KLYEFSINHDN
+798 FSLLNC
-809 RRKLTRMTDG
+809 G
-819 FGNESTSTYGRIS
+819 E
-832 GYSGVYLIDS
+832 
-842 DRTYNINSGFSRS
+842 
-855 RIPLTVLR
+855 
-863 NSQIKSDNQIVD
+863 
-875 NQYFTYWDAVVNNRG
+875 RG
-890 LGFCGFGKVR
+890 
-900 SIDYINGVYLTKTND
+900 
-915 PERFGVT
+915 
-922 TQEIASYGYNSSPY
+922 
-936 STVDYTYDNNYTIY
+936 
-950 GKLNPRLIRSVATNT
+950 
-965 LTGVETTISYTYGSY
+965 
-980 DLPTSVQTLRRIGTG
+980 
-995 TPQTETIART
+995 
-1005 YQNSLNP
+1005 
-1012 SMYVLGTV
+1012 
-1020 TKETVTKESDGQTG
+1020 
-1034 TTWKERR
+1034 
-1041 DLTYDNLFR
+1041 
-1050 PLTQKSYVGTSGTN
+1050 
-1064 LLSETHWQYD
+1064 
-1074 SHGNVL
+1074 
-1080 SRMSSPYGASEYTGE
+1080 
-1095 TFCYDSDGRYLTA
+1095 
-1108 STDALGHTTT
+1108 
-1118 YSGYN
+1118 
-1123 RFGKPTLVTDHW
+1123 
-1135 NRSSTLTYD
+1135 
-1144 AWGNLTGT
+1144 
-1152 AYADGTGEETTTE
+1152 
-1165 WGGAGLYTVTVTST
+1165 
-1179 GKPET
+1179 
-1184 ITHYDALGREIRS
+1184 
-1197 GVQRFTGQWQY
+1197 
-1208 TDREYDTRGQLS
+1208 
-1220 RQSLPFRGES
+1220 
-1230 ASFWST
+1230 
-1236 YQYDAYGRPT
+1236 
-1246 GVVEASG
+1246 
-1253 KTTSWSYNGTSVT
+1253 
-1266 TTKDGISSTSTTDA
+1266 
-1280 GGNVVSVTDAG
+1280 
-1291 GTITYSLRDDGQPSS
+1291 
-1306 VTAPGNVVTTFT
+1306 
-1318 YDSYGRRTG
+1318 
-1327 IADPSAGTRTESYSW
+1327 
-1342 NSDGSHSVTHTN
+1342 
-1354 PNGSVTMHYDRYGR
+1354 
-1368 TTSVERPGE
+1368 
-1377 YNTTYTYDSRGR
+1377 
-1389 AIGEQSTNGTGRIYT
+1389 
-1404 YDDYD
+1404 
-1409 RVATMREI
+1409 
-1417 VPDGKW
+1417 
-1423 LEQTISYGSDGNVS
+1423 YGSDGNVS

-1585 TSLHPA
+1585 TSLHPV
-1591 DEALVPARS
+1591 DDALVPARS

-1673 SAPMVYERENGGGW
+1673 SAPMVYERENGGSW